1 MTTLASVLTFRLRQ
15 FIEPNGN
22 LLPIEF
28 DKTIPFKP
36 KRTFFVCNVPDQQI
50 RGQHSHYKTKQLIVC
65 LNGEITVMLH
75 DGIVQKKYSLYSGDA
90 IYIPN
95 LIWDEQIYHSSDTV
109 LISLCSTHYDTN
121 DYIHNFNEFLTIKQ
135 QSNV

>member
-135 QSNV
+135 QSKV